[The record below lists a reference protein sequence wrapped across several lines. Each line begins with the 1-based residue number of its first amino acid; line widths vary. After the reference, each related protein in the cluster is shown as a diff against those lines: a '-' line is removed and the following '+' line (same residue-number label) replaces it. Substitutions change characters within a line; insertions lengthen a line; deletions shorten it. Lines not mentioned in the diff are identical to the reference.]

1 MKLQMPEKEKI
12 HSADFVLKNDSTPSQ
27 LRKKV
32 KFICSLLNN
41 I

>member
-1 MKLQMPEKEKI
+1 MKLQMPEKEKVKK
-12 HSADFVLKNDSTPSQ
+12 ADFVLKNDSTLLQ

-32 KFICSLLNN
+32 RFIFNLLNN